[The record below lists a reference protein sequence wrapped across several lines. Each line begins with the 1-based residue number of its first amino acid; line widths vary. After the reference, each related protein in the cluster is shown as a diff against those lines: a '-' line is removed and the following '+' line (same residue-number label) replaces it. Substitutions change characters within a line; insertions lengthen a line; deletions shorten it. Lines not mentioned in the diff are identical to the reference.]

1 MLHMQANQMFPVPLS
16 WMVDETGQ
24 DLDDFVG
31 FNFEH
36 CGQASAQQTYSC
48 RGCRHAAAL
57 QQNLCGLTATLMAGP
72 ELLALTLSHSL
83 ICLGMQGPFA
93 SAADLLAAYTSGQI
107 KHCSAPY
114 WSECHK
120 H

>member
-1 MLHMQANQMFPVPLS
+1 MLCEFIDMLV
-16 WMVDETGQ
+16 
-24 DLDDFVG
+24 
-31 FNFEH
+31 
-36 CGQASAQQTYSC
+36 
-48 RGCRHAAAL
+48 
-57 QQNLCGLTATLMAGP
+57 AGP
-72 ELLALTLSHSL
+72 ELLALTLSDSL

-93 SAADLLAAYTSGQI
+93 SAADLLAAYNSGQI